1 MEIRTRAKA
10 FSRRGIEHIRCQV
23 DDDGTVRVWD
33 SVAGYYTSCHSLSES
48 EQRRIRRRYKLKNS

>member
-33 SVAGYYTSCHSLSES
+33 SGAGYYTSCH
-48 EQRRIRRRYKLKNS
+48 